1 MTTQELT
8 AFRYFELNNKLNEL
22 TTNVQKCL
30 LSASNI
36 TLTEVKNQVI
46 DYISPNTR
54 CESVEELLFCL
65 QPFCSIFNVNPLKCV
80 AEKFLAECEIMG
92 DFDDYSKNLNEF
104 AMSTKLRH
112 LAFVMSNI
120 QVIQPISSQVRVMLR
135 WNLFE
140 DEKVVQDIIDLVE
153 KLDAAGYGVKYLTL
167 VQIIPEGSLTVLI
180 FIAPYSFLQNISV
193 QNTHAISQSSSRY
206 SVARIITNSVEIN
219 L

>member
-65 QPFCSIFNVNPLKCV
+65 QPFCSIFNVNPLKFV
-80 AEKFLAECEIMG
+80 AEKFLGSEIMG

-120 QVIQPISSQVRVMLR
+120 QVIQPISSQLTMTLR
-135 WNLFE
+135 WNLFG
-140 DEKVVQDIIDLVE
+140 DEIVVQDIIDLVE
-153 KLDAAGYGVKYLTL
+153 IAAAGAKYFTL
-167 VQIIPEGSLTVLI
+167 VKIIRDGSCTVLI
-180 FIAPYSFLQNISV
+180 FIVPFLQNMCRILKYPNQV
-193 QNTHAISQSSSRY
+193 QDT
-206 SVARIITNSVEIN
+206 V
-219 L
+219 